1 MKGQKKTRKQMQ
13 WLEPFSS
20 QSLSW
25 FSWGGNWIFR
35 CHSAAVLL
43 CLALLLWGQPSFP
56 WRCKKGVT
64 APQGRDLEGGKE
76 VLAGVSPWLSLMLFY
91 PQAGGL

>member
-1 MKGQKKTRKQMQ
+1 MQ

-20 QSLSW
+20 QSLSC
-25 FSWGGNWIFR
+25 FSWGGNCTFR

-43 CLALLLWGQPSFP
+43 CLALLLWGHPSFP

-64 APQGRDLEGGKE
+64 APQARGLEGGRE
-76 VLAGVSPWLSLMLFY
+76 FLAGVSPGLSLLLFS